1 MAIIRIC
8 AAVLAI
14 AVVGIFVLKMM
25 FSLPDRQGVAA
36 SQAIPLTRAT
46 QIGAAVLQ
54 GQEAHPDKSGV
65 IPLAG
70 GGEAFAARVL
80 LARTAEQSLD
90 VQYYIWQADTT
101 GYLLLDEL
109 RAAAERGVRVR
120 LLVDDNGIAGLDT
133 ELRALDDLP
142 NMQVRLF
149 NPFTLRRP
157 KLLSFAF
164 DFFRLNRRMHNKS
177 FTADGAAS
185 IVGGR
190 NVGDIYF
197 AFGPD
202 AHYIDTDVLALGPAA
217 ADVSEAFDAYWNSAS
232 AYPAGLILPA
242 APEGVVRLKAA
253 VATAQASDLAAPYV
267 AAISQSP
274 LIRTLMA
281 GPDAVE
287 WAGVTLVVDDPDKGL
302 GQQGT
307 GGLLIERLAT
317 ILTDAATGP
326 ALSLDLISAYFV
338 PGRGGTD
345 LLTGL
350 AAQGVAVRVLTNAQE
365 STDVM
370 TVHGS
375 YAGYRPDLLAG
386 GVALGEL
393 KTDPLIP
400 QQDQTLAS
408 LLAGSAS
415 SLHSKV
421 FAIDGQRVFIGSFN
435 FDPRSARLN
444 TEMGLLIESPTFAVA
459 VSQAVDHVM
468 QTNAYALRLSPAD
481 ALEWVTQDES
491 GATMV
496 LVTEPNTTWFDR
508 LLVKVIG
515 ILPLEWMM

>member
-1 MAIIRIC
+1 MAFSRI
-8 AAVLAI
+8 L
-14 AVVGIFVLKMM
+14 IFVLTGVAVGIATLGVL
-25 FSLPDRQGVAA
+25 FPLPDREGIRVTE
-36 SQAIPLTRAT
+36 AIPPTTAT

-54 GQEAHPDKSGV
+54 GQAAHPGQSGV

-120 LLVDDNGIAGLDT
+120 LLLDDNGIAGLDA
-133 ELRALDDLP
+133 ELRALDELP
-142 NMQVRLF
+142 DFEVRLF

-177 FTADGAAS
+177 FTADGAAAV
-185 IVGGR
+185 VGGR

-202 AHYIDTDVLALGPAA
+202 EHYIDTDVLAVGPAA
-217 ADVSEAFDAYWNSAS
+217 ADVSAAFDAYWNSAS
-232 AYPAGLILPA
+232 AYPVGLILPP
-242 APEGVVRLKAA
+242 APDGLAWLQAA
-253 VATAQASDLAAPYV
+253 VASARVTDMAAPWLAA
-267 AAISQSP
+267 IRRSP
-274 LIRTLMA
+274 LIDTLMA

-287 WAGVTLVVDDPDKGL
+287 WADVTLVVDDPGKGL
-302 GQQGT
+302 GRQGT

-317 ILTDAATGP
+317 ILTGAATGP
-326 ALSLDLISAYFV
+326 KVSVDLISAYFV

-345 LLTGL
+345 LLKGL

-365 STDVM
+365 ATDVM

-375 YAGYRPDLLAG
+375 YAEYRPALLAG

-393 KTDPLIP
+393 RADPLIP
-400 QQDQTLAS
+400 QQDQTLATF
-408 LLAGSAS
+408 LAGSAS

-444 TEMGLLIESPTFAVA
+444 TEMGLLIESPTFAAA
-459 VSQAVDHVM
+459 VTRAVDQVM
-468 QTNAYALRLSPAD
+468 ERGAYDLRLSSAD
-481 ALEWVTQDES
+481 ALEWVTQDEG
-491 GATMV
+491 GAEV
-496 LVTEPNTTWFDR
+496 VHVTEPNTTWLDR
-508 LLVKVIG
+508 FLVRVIG
-515 ILPLEWMM
+515 VLPVEWMM